1 MPRLPA
7 QDICF
12 PCGARHGQ
20 RPEEPY
26 IGTYHT
32 GRCAWCGAENVS
44 VTSATDFKLWA
55 PETAK

>member
-1 MPRLPA
+1 MPA

-12 PCGARHGQ
+12 PCGAHHGQ

-32 GRCAWCGAENVS
+32 GRCAWCGAEGVS

-55 PETAK
+55 PEAAK